1 MKNHNY
7 KCSICAKSFYNE
19 NDLKSH
25 LQIHHDERKHA
36 KLNIITNLSKQ
47 KKITW
52 RENISCVRNIP
63 LTKITVKG
71 FTCKRIREMFLT
83 IENLLLI
90 FTNRNQLVSLREL
103 VKHYEL
109 KSKIYFNEDI
119 FRALI
124 SVYPD
129 AYKIKLMSKEYH
141 VFMHGVRSPINPS
154 ELKSRYDILELL
166 IDKIHEEKSWYIDL
180 VELEAPKHIIYI

>member
-1 MKNHNY
+1 MKRHMENNHKGETPSITKWKHAQKQKKESLHKKYSCLECRKYFFDKSNLNRHMKNHNY
-7 KCSICAKSFYNE
+7 KCYICAKSFYNE

-71 FTCKRIREMFLT
+71 FTCKRIRKMFLT

-109 KSKIYFNEDI
+109 KSKIYFNEEYNSSTN
-119 FRALI
+119 I
-124 SVYPD
+124 SLPRC
-129 AYKIKLMSKEYH
+129 I
-141 VFMHGVRSPINPS
+141 
-154 ELKSRYDILELL
+154 
-166 IDKIHEEKSWYIDL
+166 
-180 VELEAPKHIIYI
+180 

>member
-1 MKNHNY
+1 
-7 KCSICAKSFYNE
+7 
-19 NDLKSH
+19 
-25 LQIHHDERKHA
+25 
-36 KLNIITNLSKQ
+36 
-47 KKITW
+47 
-52 RENISCVRNIP
+52 
-63 LTKITVKG
+63 
-71 FTCKRIREMFLT
+71 MFLT

-141 VFMHGVRSPINPS
+141 VFMHGVRSPINRS
-154 ELKSRYDILELL
+154 
-166 IDKIHEEKSWYIDL
+166 
-180 VELEAPKHIIYI
+180 